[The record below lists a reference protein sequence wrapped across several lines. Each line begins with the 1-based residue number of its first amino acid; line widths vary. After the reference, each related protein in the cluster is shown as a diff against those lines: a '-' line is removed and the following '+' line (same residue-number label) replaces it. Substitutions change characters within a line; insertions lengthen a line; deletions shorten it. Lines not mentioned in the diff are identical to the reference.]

1 MEAIRK
7 IQTVENGEVHLRLP
21 EQFWGQEVEII
32 VLSAP
37 QEDSQ
42 RVATGRSLRGC
53 LKQYAKPEL
62 ISQEQHT
69 PGKRRRARNMSLVD
83 ANVVL
88 RYLLDD
94 HAELSAK
101 ATEIIELQAVT
112 LPMEA
117 ACEVVYVLQ
126 KVYAVER
133 KDIQRQLGALLNET
147 LVNMEKP
154 AVFLK
159 RA

>member
-1 MEAIRK
+1 
-7 IQTVENGEVHLRLP
+7 
-21 EQFWGQEVEII
+21 
-32 VLSAP
+32 
-37 QEDSQ
+37 
-42 RVATGRSLRGC
+42 
-53 LKQYAKPEL
+53 
-62 ISQEQHT
+62 
-69 PGKRRRARNMSLVD
+69 MSLVD

-147 LVNMEKP
+147 LVSMEKP

-159 RA
+159 GLECYSDSGLDFVDALLWAYHVVEKESVFTFDDKLNRYLQRAGGSLQAPSAQFAPESRKLT